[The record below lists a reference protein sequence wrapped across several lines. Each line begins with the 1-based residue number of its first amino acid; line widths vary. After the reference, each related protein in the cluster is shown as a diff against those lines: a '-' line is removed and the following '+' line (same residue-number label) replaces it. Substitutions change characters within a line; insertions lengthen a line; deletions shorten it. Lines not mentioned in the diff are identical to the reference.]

1 MKAAWYE
8 QQGSADKVLS
18 IGEMPCPPIGENDV
32 LIRVYA
38 SGINPSDVK
47 KRNGI
52 RGEMAYPRIIPHSDG
67 AGMIEAVGKNISKIS
82 IGQRVWIYNAQWNRT
97 FGTAAEY
104 IVLPAELAVPLPDN
118 ISFEEG
124 ACLGVPA
131 FTAHRAV
138 FAEGPVGG
146 KIILVT
152 GGAGNVGRYAIQLAK
167 WGNATVISTVSSSEK
182 AQYAKDAG
190 ADFVINYHEENII
203 EKINLLTHNQGVD
216 GIVEVDF
223 GANLN
228 ISKDI
233 IKHNGYI
240 STYAS
245 TANPTPE
252 FPFYPL
258 MFKGI
263 NIHLVDVYNLPDNKR
278 IQAIQDITSALES
291 NSLTSVI
298 GAIFPL
304 EEIIAAHQRVENG
317 KTIGNILLLIK

>member
-8 QQGSADKVLS
+8 QQGSADTVLN
-18 IGEMPCPPIGENDV
+18 IGEMSCPPIGENDV
-32 LIRVYA
+32 LIRIYL

-47 KRNGI
+47 KRNGA
-52 RGEMAYPRIIPHSDG
+52 RGAISYPRIIPHSDG
-67 AGMIEAVGKNISKIS
+67 AGIIEAVGTNISQHR
-82 IGQRVWIYNAQWNRT
+82 IGQRVWIYNAQSNRP

-138 FAEGPVGG
+138 FAEGPVDG
-146 KIILVT
+146 KVILVT
-152 GGAGNVGRYAIQLAK
+152 GGAGNVARYTIQLAK
-167 WGNATVISTVSSSEK
+167 WGNATVISTVSSAKK

-190 ADFVINYHEENII
+190 ADFVINYREENIVDQ
-203 EKINLLTHNQGVD
+203 INLFTNNKGVD

-233 IKHNGYI
+233 IKHNGFI
-240 STYAS
+240 SSYAS

-258 MFKGI
+258 MFKGV
-263 NIHLVDVYNLPDNKR
+263 NIHLVDVYNLPHEKR
-278 IQAIQDITSALES
+278 IHAIRDITSALES
-291 NSLTSVI
+291 NKLTSVI
-298 GAIFPL
+298 GSDLPL
-304 EEIIAAHQRVENG
+304 EEIITAHQLVENG
-317 KTIGNILLLIK
+317 KTIGHVLLSIK